1 MYSCFFLWRL
11 NRHQILFCFSFF
23 FQIVLK
29 LTLVL
34 LELYDILFPLYL
46 FNEVLYLH
54 YMVNHDFLQPFE
66 GSCFNSGQGKTT
78 VMCSAMKYCH
88 DFISIVSI
96 GVTFRYTK
104 GTCWCLVTKD
114 DFFSL
119 NVWHVAYM
127 TGKCTFPSKLPKF
140 MWIYICLQLISWC
153 FGICHCSWFWTA
165 KVAHPYM

>member
-1 MYSCFFLWRL
+1 MQYILYWSGFFSFRHNLLLRLVMYSCFFYGDWTGIKFFFVFL
-11 NRHQILFCFSFF
+11 FF

-104 GTCWCLVTKD
+104 GTCWCSVTKD

-127 TGKCTFPSKLPKF
+127 TGKCTFPLKLPKF
-140 MWIYICLQLISWC
+140 MWNLYLS
-153 FGICHCSWFWTA
+153 TA
-165 KVAHPYM
+165 D

>member
-1 MYSCFFLWRL
+1 MYSCFFFMEIEQAS
-11 NRHQILFCFSFF
+11 NSFLFFFF

-104 GTCWCLVTKD
+104 GTC
-114 DFFSL
+114 
-119 NVWHVAYM
+119 
-127 TGKCTFPSKLPKF
+127 
-140 MWIYICLQLISWC
+140 
-153 FGICHCSWFWTA
+153 
-165 KVAHPYM
+165 

>member
-1 MYSCFFLWRL
+1 
-11 NRHQILFCFSFF
+11 
-23 FQIVLK
+23 
-29 LTLVL
+29 
-34 LELYDILFPLYL
+34 
-46 FNEVLYLH
+46 
-54 YMVNHDFLQPFE
+54 MVNHDFLQPFE

-104 GTCWCLVTKD
+104 GTCRCLVTKD

-140 MWIYICLQLISWC
+140 M
-153 FGICHCSWFWTA
+153 
-165 KVAHPYM
+165 

>member
-88 DFISIVSI
+88 DFTSIVSI

-104 GTCWCLVTKD
+104 GTC
-114 DFFSL
+114 
-119 NVWHVAYM
+119 
-127 TGKCTFPSKLPKF
+127 
-140 MWIYICLQLISWC
+140 
-153 FGICHCSWFWTA
+153 
-165 KVAHPYM
+165 

>member
-54 YMVNHDFLQPFE
+54 YMVNHDFLQAFE

-104 GTCWCLVTKD
+104 GTC
-114 DFFSL
+114 
-119 NVWHVAYM
+119 
-127 TGKCTFPSKLPKF
+127 
-140 MWIYICLQLISWC
+140 
-153 FGICHCSWFWTA
+153 
-165 KVAHPYM
+165 